1 MPDPMP
7 DPMLDLKN
15 LIEWGYFPKELPPPF
30 NTSQLSQH
38 IDSIISTW
46 RSTFEQYGN
55 EKSSTFIL
63 TKSEGESKTDYK
75 DRKRQYANEFKNKYG
90 SSKAVDFS
98 ISKGK
103 LSRRF
108 LCIPNPK
115 HFIDLSKKIVD
126 NWQKFKTVFDL
137 SEYSRSLPKPE
148 INPIERSVSTF
159 SKSLSDFRDH
169 KISTSL
175 SKLIEIYV
183 DISKF
188 YPTIYTHSITWAFIG
203 KEKAKLYYKNKNNL
217 KTLIDANDH
226 DAKLYKL
233 ADDIDTYVR
242 NCQERQS
249 IGIPIGP
256 DTSHIISELIACRI
270 DSILQDEFS
279 DIKLKGCRY
288 YDDYYLYV
296 STRDEADRVLKG
308 LQRILNDFQ
317 LEINESKVKI
327 KEFPFAFEDK
337 FTLIFNQFD
346 FKETSLSNS
355 IKHYFSLVWGL
366 IDENSQRPDWI
377 FKYALRIFERRT
389 VTITKESWKLFEDL
403 LLKSALIEP
412 AILDIVT
419 RILLTYKSYLDT
431 DSKTKLYEL
440 IELIIEN
447 HSPVRHNFEVAWA
460 LWLAKTFEIKIKKS
474 LVDSVIQMKDSIS
487 LLILLDILKNTALID
502 DYPTAFSDIATDITE
517 DSFFSQLWLLAYEG
531 LKKGWISSGTSNLID
546 NNHFFKILKDL
557 DIEFYDS
564 TKQLKVYS
572 SKDKNELELDVS
584 PDYTASSHSVENTD
598 LSTSDVGSLIPSN
611 L

>member
-1 MPDPMP
+1 
-7 DPMLDLKN
+7 MLDLKN
-15 LIEWGYFPKELPPPF
+15 LIERGYFPKELPPPF

-38 IDSIISTW
+38 IDSIIPTW
-46 RSTFEQYGN
+46 ISTFEQHGN

-63 TKSEGESKTDYK
+63 TQNVGESKTQYK
-75 DRKRQYANEFKNKYG
+75 VRTKDYANNFKNKYG
-90 SSKAVDFS
+90 SSKAVNFS

-126 NWQKFKTVFDL
+126 NWQEFKTVFDL
-137 SEYSRSLPKPE
+137 SEYSQSLPKPE
-148 INPIERSVSTF
+148 INPIKRSVSTL
-159 SKSLSDFRDH
+159 SKGVSDFRDH

-188 YPTIYTHSITWAFIG
+188 YPTIYTHSITWAFLG
-203 KEKAKLYYKNKNNL
+203 KEKAKFYYKKKNDL
-217 KTLIDANDH
+217 ATLIAANNH
-226 DAKLYKL
+226 DAILYKL
-233 ADDIDTYVR
+233 ADDIDISVR

-327 KEFPFAFEDK
+327 KEFPFAFEDN
-337 FTLIFNQFD
+337 FTLILNQFH

-355 IKHYFSLVWGL
+355 IKYYFSLVWGL
-366 IDENSQRPDWI
+366 IDENSQRSDWI
-377 FKYALRIFERRT
+377 FKYALKIFEFRT
-389 VTITKESWKLFEDL
+389 VTITKKSWKIFEDL

-431 DSKTKLYEL
+431 DSKRKLYEL

-487 LLILLDILKNTALID
+487 LLILLDILKNTTLID

-531 LKKGWISSGTSNLID
+531 LKKGWISSSTPNLID

-564 TKQLKVYS
+564 TKQLKVYP

-598 LSTSDVGSLIPSN
+598 LSTSDIGSLIPSN

>member
-1 MPDPMP
+1 MP

-15 LIEWGYFPKELPPPF
+15 VIERGYFPKELPPPF

-38 IDSIISTW
+38 IDSIILTW
-46 RSTFEQYGN
+46 ISTFEQHGN

-63 TKSEGESKTDYK
+63 TQNQEELNAQYK
-75 DRKRQYANEFKNKYG
+75 ARKKDYANEFKNKYG

-126 NWQKFKTVFDL
+126 NWQEFKTVFNL
-137 SEYSRSLPKPE
+137 SKYSQSLPKPE
-148 INPIERSVSTF
+148 INPIKRSVSTL
-159 SKSLSDFRDH
+159 SKGVSDFRDH

-175 SKLIEIYV
+175 SKLIEIRV

-188 YPTIYTHSITWAFIG
+188 YPTIYTHSITWAFLG
-203 KEKAKLYYKNKNNL
+203 KEKAKLYYNTKKNDL
-217 KTLIDANDH
+217 VTLIASNDH
-226 DAKLYKL
+226 DAILYKL
-233 ADDIDTYVR
+233 ADDIDTSVR

-270 DSILQDEFS
+270 DSILQNEFS
-279 DIKLKGCRY
+279 NIKLKGCRY

-308 LQRILNDFQ
+308 LQMILNDFQ
-317 LEINESKVKI
+317 LEINESKVRI

-377 FKYALRIFERRT
+377 FKYALKIFELRT
-389 VTITKESWKLFEDL
+389 VTITKKSWKIFEDL

-517 DSFFSQLWLLAYEG
+517 DTFFSQLWLLAYEG
-531 LKKGWISSGTSNLID
+531 LKKGWISLSTPNLID

-564 TKQLKVYS
+564 TKQLEPYP
-572 SKDKNELELDVS
+572 SKDKNEPESDVS

-598 LSTSDVGSLIPSN
+598 LSTSDLGSLIPSN

>member
-1 MPDPMP
+1 MPDL
-7 DPMLDLKN
+7 MLDLKN
-15 LIEWGYFPKELPPPF
+15 VIERGYFPKELPPPF

-38 IDSIISTW
+38 IDSIILTW
-46 RSTFEQYGN
+46 TSTFEQQGN
-55 EKSSTFIL
+55 DNSSTFIL
-63 TKSEGESKTDYK
+63 TKIEGESKTNYK
-75 DRKRQYANEFKNKYG
+75 ERKRQYANEFKNKYG

-126 NWQKFKTVFDL
+126 NWQEFKTVFNL
-137 SEYSRSLPKPE
+137 SKYSQSLPKPE
-148 INPIERSVSTF
+148 INPIKRSVSTL
-159 SKSLSDFRDH
+159 SKGVSDFRDH

-175 SKLIEIYV
+175 SKLIEIRV

-188 YPTIYTHSITWAFIG
+188 YPTIYTHSITWAFLG
-203 KEKAKLYYKNKNNL
+203 KEKAKFYYKQKNDLATFIAN
-217 KTLIDANDH
+217 NDH
-226 DAKLYKL
+226 DAILYKL
-233 ADDIDTYVR
+233 ADDIDTSVR

-270 DSILQDEFS
+270 DIILQNEFS
-279 DIKLKGCRY
+279 NIKLKGCRY

-327 KEFPFAFEDK
+327 KEFPFAFEDN
-337 FTLIFNQFD
+337 FTLILNQFH

-355 IKHYFSLVWGL
+355 IKYYFSLVWGL

-377 FKYALRIFERRT
+377 FKYALRIFEWRT

-487 LLILLDILKNTALID
+487 LLILLDIFKNTALID

-517 DSFFSQLWLLAYEG
+517 DTFFSQLWLLAYEG
-531 LKKGWISSGTSNLID
+531 LKKGWISSSTPNLID

-564 TKQLKVYS
+564 TKQLEPYP

-598 LSTSDVGSLIPSN
+598 LSTSDLGSLIPSN

>member
-1 MPDPMP
+1 
-7 DPMLDLKN
+7 MLDLKN
-15 LIEWGYFPKELPPPF
+15 LVERGYFPKELPPPF

-38 IDSIISTW
+38 IDSIIPTW
-46 RSTFEQYGN
+46 TSTFEQHGN
-55 EKSSTFIL
+55 DKSSTFIL
-63 TKSEGESKTDYK
+63 TQSGGESPNEYK
-75 DRKRQYANEFKNKYG
+75 ARKKEYTNDFKNKYG
-90 SSKAVDFS
+90 SSKAVGFS

-126 NWQKFKTVFDL
+126 NWQEFKTVFDL
-137 SEYSRSLPKPE
+137 SEYSQSLPKPE
-148 INPIERSVSTF
+148 INSIKRSVSTL
-159 SKSLSDFRDH
+159 SKDVSDFRDH

-175 SKLIEIYV
+175 SKLIEIRV

-188 YPTIYTHSITWAFIG
+188 YPTIYTHSITWAFLG
-203 KEKAKLYYKNKNNL
+203 KEKAKLYYKQKNDL
-217 KTLIDANDH
+217 AALMAANNH
-226 DAKLYKL
+226 DAILYKL
-233 ADDIDTYVR
+233 ADDIDTSVR

-270 DSILQDEFS
+270 DSILQNEFS
-279 DIKLKGCRY
+279 NIKLKGCRY

-327 KEFPFAFEDK
+327 KEFPFAFEDN
-337 FTLIFNQFD
+337 FTLILNQFH
-346 FKETSLSNS
+346 FKETSLSKS
-355 IKHYFSLVWGL
+355 IKYYFSLVWGF
-366 IDENSQRPDWI
+366 IDENSQRSDWI
-377 FKYALRIFERRT
+377 FKYALKRFEFRT
-389 VTITKESWKLFEDL
+389 VEITKKSWKIFEDL

-419 RILLTYKSYLDT
+419 RILLTYKSYLDK
-431 DSKTKLYEL
+431 DSENKLYEL

-460 LWLAKTFEIKIKKS
+460 LWLAKTFEIPIKKS
-474 LVDSVIQMKDSIS
+474 SVDSIVQMKDPIS
-487 LLILLDILKNTALID
+487 LLILLDMLKNTTLID
-502 DYPTAFSDIATDITE
+502 DSSTVFSDLQIDITE
-517 DSFFSQLWLLAYEG
+517 DTFFSELWLLGYEG
-531 LKKGWISSGTSNLID
+531 IKKGWISSSTPNLID
-546 NNHFFKILKDL
+546 DNHFFKILKDL

-564 TKQLKVYS
+564 TKQLQIFP
-572 SKDKNELELDVS
+572 SKDENKLEVEELLNIMR
-584 PDYTASSHSVENTD
+584 Y
-598 LSTSDVGSLIPSN
+598 
-611 L
+611 

>member
-1 MPDPMP
+1 
-7 DPMLDLKN
+7 MLDLKN
-15 LIEWGYFPKELPPPF
+15 LVERGYFPKELPPPF

-38 IDSIISTW
+38 IDSIILAWT
-46 RSTFEQYGN
+46 STFEQHGN
-55 EKSSTFIL
+55 DKSSTFIL
-63 TKSEGESKTDYK
+63 TQIEGESNTKYK
-75 DRKRQYANEFKNKYG
+75 ARKKKYANDFKNKYG

-108 LCIPNPK
+108 LCIPNPT

-126 NWQKFKTVFDL
+126 NWQEFKNIFDL
-137 SEYSRSLPKPE
+137 SEYSQSLPKPE
-148 INPIERSVSTF
+148 IDPIKRSVSTL
-159 SKSLSDFRDH
+159 SKGVSDFRDH

-175 SKLIEIYV
+175 SKLIEIRV

-188 YPTIYTHSITWAFIG
+188 YPTIYTHSITWAFLG
-203 KEKAKLYYKNKNNL
+203 KERAKFYYKQKNDL
-217 KTLIDANDH
+217 ATLIAANDH
-226 DAKLYKL
+226 DAILYKL
-233 ADDIDTYVR
+233 ADDIDTSVR

-249 IGIPIGP
+249 IGIPTGP

-270 DSILQDEFS
+270 DSILQKQFS

-317 LEINESKVKI
+317 LEINESKVRI

-337 FTLIFNQFD
+337 FTLIFNQFH

-366 IDENSQRPDWI
+366 IDENTQRPDWI
-377 FKYALRIFERRT
+377 FKYALKRFEYRT
-389 VTITKESWKLFEDL
+389 VTITKKSWKIFEDL

-431 DSKTKLYEL
+431 DSKRKLNEL

-447 HSPVRHNFEVAWA
+447 HSSLRHNFEVAWA
-460 LWLAKTFEIKIKKS
+460 LWLAKTFEIKIKKP

-487 LLILLDILKNTALID
+487 LLILLDILKNTTLID

-517 DSFFSQLWLLAYEG
+517 DTFFSQLWLLAYEG
-531 LKKGWISSGTSNLID
+531 LKKGWISSSTPNLID
-546 NNHFFKILKDL
+546 DNHFFKILKDL

-564 TKQLKVYS
+564 TKQLEIYP
-572 SKDKNELELDVS
+572 SKDKNELEVDVS
-584 PDYTASSHSVENTD
+584 PDYTASSNSVENTD
-598 LSTSDVGSLIPSN
+598 LSASDIGSLIPSN

>member
-1 MPDPMP
+1 
-7 DPMLDLKN
+7 MLDLKN
-15 LIEWGYFPKELPPPF
+15 LIERGYFPKELPPPF

-38 IDSIISTW
+38 IDSIIPTW
-46 RSTFEQYGN
+46 TSTFEQHGN
-55 EKSSTFIL
+55 DKSSTFIL
-63 TKSEGESKTDYK
+63 TQSEGESNTQYRA
-75 DRKRQYANEFKNKYG
+75 RKKEYANDFKNKYG

-103 LSRRF
+103 LSRR
-108 LCIPNPK
+108 LLSIPNPK

-126 NWQKFKTVFDL
+126 NWQEFKTVFDL
-137 SEYSRSLPKPE
+137 SEYSRSLPTPDT
-148 INPIERSVSTF
+148 NPIKRSVSTL
-159 SKSLSDFRDH
+159 SKSVADFRDH

-175 SKLIEIYV
+175 SKLIEIQV

-188 YPTIYTHSITWAFIG
+188 YSTIYTHSITWAFLG
-203 KEKAKLYYKNKNNL
+203 KEKAKLYYKQKDV
-217 KTLIDANDH
+217 TDLIAANDH

-233 ADDIDTYVR
+233 ADGIDTCVR

-249 IGIPIGP
+249 IGIPTGP

-270 DSILQDEFS
+270 DSILQNEFS

-317 LEINESKVKI
+317 LEINESKVRI

-337 FTLIFNQFD
+337 FTLIFNQFH

-366 IDENSQRPDWI
+366 IDENSQRSDWI
-377 FKYALRIFERRT
+377 FKYALRIFEFRT
-389 VTITKESWKLFEDL
+389 VTITKKSWKIFEDL

-431 DSKTKLYEL
+431 DSKRKLNEL

-487 LLILLDILKNTALID
+487 LLILLDILKNTTLID
-502 DYPTAFSDIATDITE
+502 DYPTAFSDIATDIPE
-517 DSFFSQLWLLAYEG
+517 DTFFSELWLLAYEG
-531 LKKGWISSGTSNLID
+531 LKKGWISSITPNLID

>member
-1 MPDPMP
+1 MPDL
-7 DPMLDLKN
+7 MLDLKN
-15 LIEWGYFPKELPPPF
+15 VIERGYFPKELPPPF

-38 IDSIISTW
+38 IDSIILTW
-46 RSTFEQYGN
+46 TSTFEQQGN
-55 EKSSTFIL
+55 DNSSTFIL
-63 TKSEGESKTDYK
+63 TKIEGESKTNYK
-75 DRKRQYANEFKNKYG
+75 ERKRQYANEFKNKYG

-126 NWQKFKTVFDL
+126 NWQEFKTVFNL
-137 SEYSRSLPKPE
+137 SKYSQSLPKPE
-148 INPIERSVSTF
+148 INPIKRSVSTL
-159 SKSLSDFRDH
+159 SKGVSDFRDH

-175 SKLIEIYV
+175 SKLIEIRV

-188 YPTIYTHSITWAFIG
+188 YPTIYTHSITWAFLG

-460 LWLAKTFEIKIKKS
+460 LWLAKTFEIKIEKS

-487 LLILLDILKNTALID
+487 LLILLDIFKNTALID

-517 DSFFSQLWLLAYEG
+517 DTFFSQLWLLAYEG
-531 LKKGWISSGTSNLID
+531 LKKGWISSSTPNLID

-598 LSTSDVGSLIPSN
+598 LSTSDLGSLIPSN

>member
-1 MPDPMP
+1 
-7 DPMLDLKN
+7 MLELRD
-15 LIEWGYFPKELPPPF
+15 LIERGYFPKELPPPF
-30 NTSQLSQH
+30 NTAQLSQN
-38 IDSIISTW
+38 IDSIVSTW
-46 RSTFEQYGN
+46 INTFEQHGN
-55 EKSSTFIL
+55 EQSPTFIL
-63 TKSEGESKTDYK
+63 TQNINENESKTQYK
-75 DRKRQYANEFKNKYG
+75 TRKREYANEFKNKYG

-108 LCIPNPK
+108 LCIPNLK

-126 NWQKFKTVFDL
+126 NWQEFKTVFNL
-137 SEYSRSLPKPE
+137 SEYSQSLPKPE
-148 INPIERSVSTF
+148 TNPIKRSVSTL
-159 SKSLSDFRDH
+159 SKSVSDFRDH
-169 KISTSL
+169 RISTSL
-175 SKLIEIYV
+175 SKLIEIRV

-188 YPTIYTHSITWAFIG
+188 YPTIYTHSITWAFLG
-203 KEKAKLYYKNKNNL
+203 KEKAKFYYKQKDL
-217 KTLIDANDH
+217 ATLIAANDP
-226 DAKLYKL
+226 DAILYKL
-233 ADDIDTYVR
+233 ANDIDTSVR

-270 DSILQDEFS
+270 DSILQNEFS

-317 LEINESKVKI
+317 LEINESKVRI
-327 KEFPFAFEDK
+327 KEFPFAFEDN
-337 FTLIFNQFD
+337 FTLILNQFH

-355 IKHYFSLVWGL
+355 IKYYFSLVWGL
-366 IDENSQRPDWI
+366 IDENSQRSDWI
-377 FKYALRIFERRT
+377 FKYALRIFEFRT
-389 VTITKESWKLFEDL
+389 VTITKKSWKIFEDL

-431 DSKTKLYEL
+431 DSKNKLNEL

-460 LWLAKTFEIKIKKS
+460 LWLAKTFEIKIKKH
-474 LVDSVIQMKDSIS
+474 LVNRVIQMKDPIS
-487 LLILLDILKNTALID
+487 LLILLDILKNTTLID
-502 DYPTAFSDIATDITE
+502 DCYAVFSNLQIDITE
-517 DSFFSQLWLLAYEG
+517 DTFFSELWLLAYEG
-531 LKKGWISSGTSNLID
+531 LKKGWISSSIPNLID

-564 TKQLKVYS
+564 TKQLQIYP
-572 SKDKNELELDVS
+572 SKDKNEKEVDIN
-584 PDYTASSHSVENTD
+584 PDYTASSNSVKNTD
-598 LSTSDVGSLIPSN
+598 LSTSDIDSLIPSN

>member
-1 MPDPMP
+1 
-7 DPMLDLKN
+7 MLDLKN
-15 LIEWGYFPKELPPPF
+15 LVERGYFPKELPPPF

-38 IDSIISTW
+38 IDSIILTW
-46 RSTFEQYGN
+46 TSTFEQHGN
-55 EKSSTFIL
+55 DKSSTFIL
-63 TKSEGESKTDYK
+63 TQSAGESNTQFKA
-75 DRKRQYANEFKNKYG
+75 RKKEYANDFKNKYG

-126 NWQKFKTVFDL
+126 NWQEFKKVFDL
-137 SEYSRSLPKPE
+137 SEYSQSLPKPE
-148 INPIERSVSTF
+148 INSIKRSVSTL
-159 SKSLSDFRDH
+159 SKSVSDFRDH

-175 SKLIEIYV
+175 SKLIEIRV

-188 YPTIYTHSITWAFIG
+188 YPTIYTHSITWAFLG
-203 KEKAKLYYKNKNNL
+203 RERAKFYYKQKNDL
-217 KTLIDANDH
+217 ATLIAANDH
-226 DAKLYKL
+226 DAILYKL
-233 ADDIDTYVR
+233 ADDIDTSVR

-270 DSILQDEFS
+270 DSILQNEFS
-279 DIKLKGCRY
+279 NIKLKGCRY

-327 KEFPFAFEDK
+327 KEFPFAFEDN
-337 FTLIFNQFD
+337 FTLILNQFY

-355 IKHYFSLVWGL
+355 IKYYFSLVWGL
-366 IDENSQRPDWI
+366 IDENSQRSDWI
-377 FKYALRIFERRT
+377 FKYALRIFEFRT
-389 VTITKESWKLFEDL
+389 VTITKKSWKIFEDL

-431 DSKTKLYEL
+431 DSKKKLYEL
-440 IELIIEN
+440 IDLIIEN

-474 LVDSVIQMKDSIS
+474 SVDSIVQMKDPIS
-487 LLILLDILKNTALID
+487 LLILLDILKNTTLID
-502 DYPTAFSDIATDITE
+502 DSSTVISNLQLNITE
-517 DSFFSQLWLLAYEG
+517 DIFFSELWLLGYEG
-531 LKKGWISSGTSNLID
+531 IKKGWISSGDPNLID
-546 NNHFFKILKDL
+546 NNYFFKILKDL

-564 TKQLKVYS
+564 TKQLKIYP
-572 SKDKNELELDVS
+572 SKDENELGVDVS
-584 PDYTASSHSVENTD
+584 PDYTAYSNSVENTD
-598 LSTSDVGSLIPSN
+598 LSTSDIGSLIPSN

>member
-1 MPDPMP
+1 
-7 DPMLDLKN
+7 MLELKN
-15 LIEWGYFPKELPPPF
+15 LIERGYFPKELPPPF
-30 NTSQLSQH
+30 NTSQLSQN
-38 IDSIISTW
+38 IDSIIQTW
-46 RSTFEQYGN
+46 TTTLEQHGN
-55 EKSSTFIL
+55 
-63 TKSEGESKTDYK
+63 
-75 DRKRQYANEFKNKYG
+75 NKNKYG

-108 LCIPNPK
+108 LYIPNPK
-115 HFIDLSKKIVD
+115 HFIDLSEKIVAH
-126 NWQKFKTVFDL
+126 WQKFKTVFDL
-137 SEYSRSLPKPE
+137 SEYSRSLPEPE
-148 INPIERSVSTF
+148 INPIKRSVSTL
-159 SKSLSDFRDH
+159 SKSVSDFKDH
-169 KISTSL
+169 KISASL
-175 SKLIEIYV
+175 SKLIEIRV

-188 YPTIYTHSITWAFIG
+188 YPTIYTHSIAWAFLG
-203 KEKAKLYYKNKNNL
+203 KEEAKSYYNKKNKDLKALIKAKDKN
-217 KTLIDANDH
+217 AE
-226 DAKLYKL
+226 LYKF
-233 ADDIDTYVR
+233 ADDIDISVR
-242 NCQERQS
+242 SCQDRQS

-279 DIKLKGCRY
+279 NIKLKGCRY

-317 LEINESKVKI
+317 LEINESKLRI

-337 FTLIFNQFD
+337 FTLIFNQFH

-366 IDENSQRPDWI
+366 IDENSQRSDWI
-377 FKYALRIFERRT
+377 FKYALKIFEFRT
-389 VTITKESWKLFEDL
+389 VTITKKSWKIFEDL

-419 RILLTYKSYLDT
+419 RILLTYKSYLDN

-502 DYPTAFSDIATDITE
+502 DYPDYPTAFSDIEKDITE
-517 DSFFSQLWLLAYEG
+517 DSFFSQRWLLAYEG
-531 LKKGWISSGTSNLID
+531 LKKGWISSSTPDLID

-564 TKQLKVYS
+564 TKQLEIYL

-584 PDYTASSHSVENTD
+584 PDYTASSNSVENTD